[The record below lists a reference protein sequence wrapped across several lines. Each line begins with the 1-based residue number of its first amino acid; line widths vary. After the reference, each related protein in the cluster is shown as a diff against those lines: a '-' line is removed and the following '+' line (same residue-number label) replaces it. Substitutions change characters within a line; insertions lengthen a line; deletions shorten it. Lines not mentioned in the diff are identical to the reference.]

1 LLISEEVTLLE
12 VVYGDKKWNF
22 DRDLSY
28 GELIKETRLGR
39 VSVLVMVN
47 GRLVRNGEMIPA
59 KSRVLII
66 SAANGG

>member
-12 VVYGDKKWNF
+12 VVYGEKKWNF

>member
-1 LLISEEVTLLE
+1 MLISEEVTLLE

>member
-1 LLISEEVTLLE
+1 LFISEEVTLLE

-47 GRLVRNGEMIPA
+47 GRLVRKGEMIPV

>member
-1 LLISEEVTLLE
+1 MFISEEVTLLE

-22 DRDLSY
+22 DRDLESY

-47 GRLVRNGEMIPA
+47 GRLVRKGEMIPA

-66 SAANGG
+66 NANGG